1 MQSAPAG
8 IHHRRTRSKDKRDSK
23 RRLDP
28 ALNTTPEEIEPLSP
42 TSAASNASKPAVIPL
57 DMRFMSN
64 PNSAR
69 SVSSTGL
76 DSPSSSDSSAH
87 FPRRDKVSTRSTAT
101 PSSPGGSRLRV
112 HRQFSSEMLDAQTVS
127 RTDAPEPH
135 RFGPRTPSSSA
146 LSSSQTGGSSAST
159 TSGSFAGNSSSD
171 DLSSSS
177 SDASGSPALLPK
189 KKSFFSS
196 LFSSAK
202 KRRTT
207 VQLAGSPLRDF
218 SSADSPEMGSRHGS
232 PHMSPVYSKKNGRER
247 RNSSDFVYDL
257 DDDLTNGVRPRG
269 NSVAEVQHSRHMTSD
284 LDAFTASPIRR
295 DSVRSIRGGGGLTDL
310 LSPRPGE
317 QITYRSNKVTSMPS
331 SPYDSDDGSDAV
343 SASKGTSSAKSTSE
357 FIGYHGSRH
366 GATSNE
372 STPEK
377 DTFDSPS
384 LKRRNSLDPSSAKL
398 AFRARN
404 TGNSASSIN
413 DDLTQSTLSPT
424 SSSRGPG
431 GTLKDSKKK
440 DKKSHDALTASMSPP
455 SPKRITMIFGV
466 PLEPIPG
473 RLSHHHHHSHSLGT
487 GQLASPTSPTISASP
502 STSSLALT
510 PRTPDGLAPL
520 SPRQDCPDIL
530 TTACHA
536 LLTMARDPAEKV
548 DFSDAFSTTATFS
561 AKDKKA
567 LRLAIE
573 DGSMDL
579 ANETD
584 AKMIAQAILTYLE
597 DLPDALCTFRLFGD
611 FLILLQMD
619 DEKLRL
625 MALHSLVW
633 SLPRVHRATF
643 ILLVDFIVSMA
654 NTALL
659 RDQDDDEEVDRR
671 RELLLEF
678 FAPAVFRARSYSSI
692 HTSPRPYMLGELK
705 GTNLSS
711 AFSSAHGSNFTVAVH
726 AHSTG
731 GGSSSAHLRSPSSGN
746 VRDPH
751 HDGLTSPVMP
761 LTAPGRTN
769 TSVAT
774 STAPAGDGSTIGP
787 FMVPRSPRSPPLH
800 FGDPTPLSSSHA
812 TSVPHPTTFSHSTAA
827 STGPLNPTS
836 TRTRHGHSASVSGPS
851 GPTTAKGAV
860 LVPPLQLP
868 TRTSGSGNGL
878 QRSKSNDIYKSS
890 DESTGKTKID
900 GKAVPVHIAGS
911 SHTQSSSSNR
921 SYAIPRAQSTFS
933 PATSPPNSPT
943 SQSLSAR
950 SIFQAI
956 ALLRLVVED
965 HEVIC
970 GITGTD
976 WTYELTPGPAATCLV
991 ESGTIDFLFDL
1002 LGNPFYHEP
1011 DFAQLFL
1018 IGVGELLSPQE
1029 ILDKIISRVRS
1040 GDSTK
1045 PWVRMRGTQLLRALS
1060 SWVHCVAHLLAP
1072 IRPFFSDLE
1081 ALAHSSIDEEETQTL
1096 TNVLAEL
1103 TIVAGSQASP
1113 KNPALASSSKTFSST
1128 EGSKRKSSG
1137 QGVSSPSSETSTPA
1151 IDVSPVQN
1159 ASGPIT
1165 GTPADI
1171 LAQHLTMIDAEFL
1184 KALKLRCSLTDAIGG
1199 FLSSAPFVSMSDH
1212 FNTVSLWVQYE
1223 VVSAPNSKERA
1234 TRVVYFSNVAA
1245 SLVSYNNFNGALA
1258 VFTGICSLNVTR
1270 MTKMM
1275 ASARKRAGKV
1285 LDQLESLFS
1294 MTKNS
1299 KNYTDRLRASTLPII
1314 PQIVLYARNL
1324 FSLGEN
1330 NVAFED
1336 GSTGKIM
1343 NLPKFREFVKHANEL
1358 AKYQTSTYYFPRDP
1372 NIYNLLSNLHPPSD
1386 DHIYALSLRAEAKKK
1401 DNR

>member
-1 MQSAPAG
+1 
-8 IHHRRTRSKDKRDSK
+8 
-23 RRLDP
+23 
-28 ALNTTPEEIEPLSP
+28 
-42 TSAASNASKPAVIPL
+42 
-57 DMRFMSN
+57 MSN

-112 HRQFSSEMLDAQTVS
+112 HRQFSSEMLDAHTVS

-135 RFGPRTPSSSA
+135 RLVPRTPSSSA
-146 LSSSQTGGSSAST
+146 LSSSHTGGSSAST

-177 SDASGSPALLPK
+177 SDASGSPAMLPK
-189 KKSFFSS
+189 KKNFFSS

-207 VQLAGSPLRDF
+207 IQLASSPLRDF

-232 PHMSPVYSKKNGRER
+232 PHMSPVYSKKHGRER
-247 RNSSDFVYDL
+247 RNSSDFVYDV
-257 DDDLTNGVRPRG
+257 DDDLSNGVRPRG

-284 LDAFTASPIRR
+284 LDDFTASPIRR

-331 SPYDSDDGSDAV
+331 SPYESDEDGISQ
-343 SASKGTSSAKSTSE
+343 SKGTSSAKSTSE
-357 FIGYHGSRH
+357 FIGYHGTRH

-377 DTFDSPS
+377 DVFDSPS
-384 LKRRNSLDPSSAKL
+384 LKRRNSLDPSSAKM
-398 AFRARN
+398 AFRSRN
-404 TGNSASSIN
+404 TGNSTGDLSE
-413 DDLTQSTLSPT
+413 DLTQSTLSPT
-424 SSSRGPG
+424 SSSRGGPG

-440 DKKSHDALTASMSPP
+440 DKKSAHDALSASMSPP
-455 SPKRITMIFGV
+455 SPKRVTMIFGV
-466 PLEPIPG
+466 PLEPMHG
-473 RLSHHHHHSHSLGT
+473 RLNHHHHHHSQSLG

-502 STSSLALT
+502 STSSLAIT

-530 TTACHA
+530 TAACHA
-536 LLTMARDPAEKV
+536 LLTMARDPADKV

-561 AKDKKA
+561 AKDKKT
-567 LRLAIE
+567 LRLALE

-579 ANETD
+579 ATEKD

-611 FLILLQMD
+611 FLVLLQMD

-625 MALHSLVW
+625 MAAHSLVW
-633 SLPRVHRATF
+633 SLPRTHRATF
-643 ILLVDFIVSMA
+643 ILLIDFIVSMA

-659 RDQDDDEEVDRR
+659 HDQDDDDEVDRR
-671 RELLLEF
+671 REYLLEF
-678 FAPAVFRARSYSSI
+678 FAPAIFRARSYSSI

-731 GGSSSAHLRSPSSGN
+731 GGNSSAHLRSPSSGN
-746 VRDPH
+746 VSASRDPH
-751 HDGLTSPVMP
+751 FEGLTSPVTP
-761 LTAPGRTN
+761 LTAPSRTN
-769 TSVAT
+769 TSVVT
-774 STAPAGDGSTIGP
+774 SSAPVGDGSTIGP

-812 TSVPHPTTFSHSTAA
+812 TSVPQPTTFSHSSAA

-890 DESTGKTKID
+890 DESTGKTKVD
-900 GKAVPVHIAGS
+900 GKSVPVHISGTGHAHG
-911 SHTQSSSSNR
+911 SSSSKPHPM
-921 SYAIPRAQSTFS
+921 PRAQSTFS

-943 SQSLSAR
+943 AQSLSAR

-956 ALLRLVVED
+956 ALLRLVVEE
-965 HEVIC
+965 HEIIC
-970 GITGTD
+970 SVTAPE
-976 WTYELTPGPAATCLV
+976 WTYELAPGPAAICMI

-1002 LGNPFYHEP
+1002 LGNPFYHETE
-1011 DFAQLFL
+1011 FAQLFL
-1018 IGVGELLSPQE
+1018 LGIGELLSPQE
-1029 ILDKIISRVRS
+1029 VLDKIISRVRS

-1060 SWVHCVAHLLAP
+1060 TWVHCVAHLLAP
-1072 IRPFFSDLE
+1072 IRPFFADLE
-1081 ALAHSSIDEEETQTL
+1081 ALVHSSIDEEETQTL

-1113 KNPALASSSKTFSST
+1113 KNPASSSSST
-1128 EGSKRKSSG
+1128 TSSSTTGSKRKSAG
-1137 QGVSSPSSETSTPA
+1137 QGVTSTVSETSTPA
-1151 IDVSPVQN
+1151 IDVSPVHQ

-1165 GTPADI
+1165 GTPAEI
-1171 LAQHLTMIDAEFL
+1171 LAQHLTMIDAEYL
-1184 KALKLRCSLTDAIGG
+1184 KALKTRCSLDDAIGG
-1199 FLSSAPFVSMSDH
+1199 FLSSAPFVSMSDR

-1223 VVSAPNSKERA
+1223 VVSGINSKERA
-1234 TRVVYFSNVAA
+1234 ARVVYFSNVAA
-1245 SLVSYNNFNGALA
+1245 ALVSYNNFNGALA
-1258 VFTGICSLNVTR
+1258 VFTGICSVNVTR
-1270 MTKMM
+1270 MIKMM

-1285 LDQLESLFS
+1285 LDGLESLFS

-1299 KNYTDRLRASTLPII
+1299 KNYTDRLRASTLPAI

-1336 GSTGKIM
+1336 STLGKIM
-1343 NLPKFREFVKHANEL
+1343 NVAKFREFVKHTNEL
-1358 AKYQTSTYYFPRDP
+1358 AKYQSSTYYFARDP
-1372 NIYNLLSNLHPPSD
+1372 NIYHLLSNLHPPSD
-1386 DHIYALSLRAEAKKK
+1386 DHIYGLSLRAEAKKK